1 MNKITYLIIFT
12 VLLFIAC
19 SKNESTD
26 LEADDGSPIVK
37 ADSSYMVVKE
47 EDITYAEGLSHDE
60 SSTSSFATPL
70 KLDVYY
76 PDNSSTNR
84 PVFMFIHGG
93 GFTGGIKHKPEII
106 EMANYYASRG
116 WVFVSIDYRTTEEL
130 CDAKDLT
137 TGCKDK
143 LKQMLQNDAQN
154 GTNEVVTFYKG
165 IAPVEWLE
173 YAILR
178 AETPKSLQQAI
189 AMYAATRDSKAALRW
204 IVANSSTYNINT
216 DFITVGGG
224 SAGSL
229 TTIALGISNLEDFK
243 DEISTTDD
251 STLSTTN
258 LNQTYN
264 VRSMVHFW
272 GSNFILDLFEGVY
285 QLQQYDRYNANDPEL
300 FIGHG
305 EAYDPVTPYEEAL
318 KLQEIYKSLGLYN
331 ELKTLLVP
339 SESDSTVLVPAGHG
353 EWDGEVDGKGLFEM
367 TFDFLVDRQQLILE

>member
-1 MNKITYLIIFT
+1 MNKVTYLIIFT
-12 VLLFIAC
+12 VLLFIGC
-19 SKNESTD
+19 SENESTD

-130 CDAKDLT
+130 CNAKDLT

-154 GTNEVVTFYKG
+154 GTNEVVAFYKG

-224 SAGSL
+224 SAGSI

-251 STLSTTN
+251 PTLSTTN

-272 GSNFILDLFEGVY
+272 GSNYILDLFEGVY
-285 QLQQYDRYNANDPEL
+285 NLQQYDRYDANDPEL

-305 EAYDPVTPYEEAL
+305 EAYDPVTPYAEAL
-318 KLQEIYKSLGLYN
+318 KLQEIYNSLGLYN

-339 SESDSTVLVPAGHG
+339 SESDPTVLVPAGHG